1 MRAIGA
7 SKRNISQVFNA
18 ETFIIGL
25 LAGVLG
31 IVITLLLLIPGNMII
46 HSIAGNVDVSASLPV
61 AGGVILVVL
70 SVVLT
75 LIGGII
81 PSSKAAKS
89 DPVSALRS
97 E

>member
-1 MRAIGA
+1 
-7 SKRNISQVFNA
+7 
-18 ETFIIGL
+18 
-25 LAGVLG
+25 
-31 IVITLLLLIPGNMII
+31 MII

-61 AGGVILVVL
+61 AGGVILIVL
-70 SVVLT
+70 SVILT

-81 PSSKAAKS
+81 PSKKAAKS

>member
-1 MRAIGA
+1 
-7 SKRNISQVFNA
+7 
-18 ETFIIGL
+18 
-25 LAGVLG
+25 
-31 IVITLLLLIPGNMII
+31 MII